1 MNAPV
6 CQRPR
11 SLSDQP
17 EAPKDFHSK
26 RTSMKW
32 QNGYRYTSKYISNHT
47 SIDNRKYSASVFGRT
62 QEIQK
67 ISQEFKLV
75 QLSTDNQL
83 CNRSTTQQ
91 YIHYWFTIHLPLYI
105 CISYNRAQSCNDM
118 SDVRTWS
125 HVSTTLRIYRE
136 LEISDRKTCCFAMH
150 CCSIM
155 HCTCDCLDCRNAT
168 RFYYYKE
175 TSAMYI

>member
-1 MNAPV
+1 M
-6 CQRPR
+6 RPFANVHAHSPINQKLPR
-11 SLSDQP
+11 TFTQSARQWSGKMVIVTRVSIYQTTHQLTTANIQP
-17 EAPKDFHSK
+17 PFLVVLK
-26 RTSMKW
+26 
-32 QNGYRYTSKYISNHT
+32 KY
-47 SIDNRKYSASVFGRT
+47 K
-62 QEIQK
+62 K
-67 ISQEFKLV
+67 KSQEFKLM

-125 HVSTTLRIYRE
+125 HVSTTLRKYRE

-155 HCTCDCLDCRNAT
+155 HCTVCVCVWLFGLQKCDSFLLL
-168 RFYYYKE
+168 
-175 TSAMYI
+175 